1 MSAVMS
7 PMSIKLDSAVRGR
20 LNSIAIR
27 HKRTAH
33 AVAREAI
40 EAYVMREEAT
50 EAQNREALAAW
61 NHYQETGLH
70 VTAQEVT
77 AWVESWGTNDE
88 AAPPECHV

>member
-1 MSAVMS
+1 MS

-27 HKRTAH
+27 QKRTAH

-50 EAQNREALAAW
+50 EAQNGEALAAW

-70 VTAQEVT
+70 VTAHEVT